1 MDIKFFG
8 GDEAHG
14 DVFVVETRADAGYTL
29 GNHAHSHAHTSVLV
43 HGIADVTIGDE
54 THRYHGYNIIV
65 VPAGIKHEVTA
76 VTDII
81 WLCLWAS
88 DKAPREEAE
97 ESLKLLPPQ

>member
-1 MDIKFFG
+1 MDINFIG
-8 GDEAHG
+8 GDEEHG

-29 GNHAHSHAHTSVLV
+29 GSHKHSHAHTSVLV
-43 HGIADVTIGDE
+43 HGIADVMVGDDIR
-54 THRYHGYNIIV
+54 RYNGYNIIV
-65 VPAGIKHEVTA
+65 VPAGVPHEVTA

-97 ESLKLLPPQ
+97 ESLKLLPPK

>member
-1 MDIKFFG
+1 MDINFIG
-8 GDEAHG
+8 GDEEHG

-43 HGIADVTIGDE
+43 HGIADVTIGGE
-54 THRYHGYNIIV
+54 TRRLHGYNIVV
-65 VPAGIKHEVTA
+65 VPAGVRHEVTA

-97 ESLKLLPPQ
+97 QSLALLPPQ